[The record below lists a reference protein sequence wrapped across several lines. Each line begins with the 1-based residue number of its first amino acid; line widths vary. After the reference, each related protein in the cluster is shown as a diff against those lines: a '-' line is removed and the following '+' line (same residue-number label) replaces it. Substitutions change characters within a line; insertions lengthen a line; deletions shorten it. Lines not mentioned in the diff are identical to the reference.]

1 MFEHNVSLVNSNI
14 NNEAVNSNKEVQ
26 YYTNTNTNTNSS
38 SNNFNSNNG
47 VSDNTFNF
55 QFNTDYL
62 IAQIVSP
69 STIN

>member
-55 QFNTDYL
+55 
-62 IAQIVSP
+62 
-69 STIN
+69 